1 MKKIFFI
8 SVFSLFFSTIGGFSQ
23 SVEKMLAYDFD
34 GALQEYKDSLSSITD
49 SLKRAA
55 YEDAVRKA
63 DNAITMTEFC
73 HHPSVV
79 ARQKFSVR
87 DFYLHYPLP
96 DKAWH
101 ATQDSAKTVYSTNFA
116 DTLTLP
122 RRDSLEL
129 FPMVCGKDRYFASK
143 DLFGMG
149 GYDLYVSRWDDKQG
163 KWGEPQNL
171 GFPYSSPYNDYLF
184 INTEDGRYSIFASD
198 RECGSDSVFVYVL
211 EYDSTPV
218 RSAES
223 DPAKLLQ
230 LSRLE
235 PVETTD
241 SPAGERKEEDANTIQ
256 YKKKLGRLKTV
267 REKINAQ
274 NQALEALRDSYSS
287 ADNKQKQV
295 IADRILKQENELDSL
310 NAEMKVAAE
319 DLQSLELEFL
329 RNGVTIDASAL
340 VESPVQKDTERK
352 DKFTF
357 PTRTPGNNVFIKYN

>member
-1 MKKIFFI
+1 M
-8 SVFSLFFSTIGGFSQ
+8 
-23 SVEKMLAYDFD
+23 EKMLAYNFD

-49 SLKRAA
+49 SIKRAA
-55 YEDAVRKA
+55 YEDALRKA
-63 DNAITMTEFC
+63 ENAITMTEFC

-79 ARQKFSVR
+79 ARRKFSVR
-87 DFYLHYPLP
+87 DFFLHYPLA

-101 ATQDSAKTVYSTNFA
+101 ATQDSSKTVFATAFA

-129 FPMVCGKDRYFASK
+129 FPMECGKERYFASK

-149 GYDLYVSRWDDKQG
+149 GYDLYVSRWDDRRKDWG
-163 KWGEPQNL
+163 KPQNL
-171 GFPYSSPYNDYLF
+171 GFPYSSPYNDFLF
-184 INTEDGRYSIFASD
+184 INTDDGRYSIFASD

-235 PVETTD
+235 PVETTIA
-241 SPAGERKEEDANTIQ
+241 PAGEKKEEDANTRQ
-256 YKKKLGRLKTV
+256 YKEKLGRLKTA

-274 NQALEALRDSYSS
+274 NQALETLRDSYSS
-287 ADNKQKQV
+287 ADNKQKQA
-295 IADRILKQENELDSL
+295 IADRIMKQEAEIDLL
-310 NAEMKVAAE
+310 NAEVKAAAK
-319 DLQSLELEFL
+319 DLQTLELEFL
-329 RNGVTIDASAL
+329 RNGVIIDAAAL
-340 VESPVQKDTERK
+340 ADAPAQETRVNT
-352 DKFTF
+352 FTF
-357 PTRTPGNNVFIKYN
+357 PTMTQGNKVFIKYN

>member
-1 MKKIFFI
+1 
-8 SVFSLFFSTIGGFSQ
+8 
-23 SVEKMLAYDFD
+23 MLAYDFD

-49 SLKRAA
+49 SSKRAA
-55 YEDAVRKA
+55 YEDALRKA
-63 DNAITMTEFC
+63 ENAITMTEYC

-79 ARQKFSVR
+79 ARRKFSAR
-87 DFYLHYPLP
+87 DFFLHYPLA

-101 ATQDSAKTVYSTNFA
+101 ATQDSAKIVYSTTFA
-116 DTLTLP
+116 DTLTLS

-129 FPMVCGKDRYFASK
+129 FPMVCGKDRYFAAK

-149 GYDLYVSRWDDKQG
+149 GYDLYVCRWDDRQKAW
-163 KWGEPQNL
+163 KEPQNL
-171 GFPYSSPYNDYLF
+171 GFPYSSPYNDFLF

-235 PVETTD
+235 PVESTNTPVVEKKKD
-241 SPAGERKEEDANTIQ
+241 EDANTVQ
-256 YKKKLGRLKTV
+256 YKEKLGRLKTV

-274 NQALEALRDSYSS
+274 NQALEVLRDSYSS
-287 ADNKQKQV
+287 ADNKQKPA
-295 IADRILKQENELDSL
+295 IADRILKQETELDLL
-310 NAEMKVAAE
+310 NAEMKSASE

-340 VESPVQKDTERK
+340 VEAPVRKDTERK

-357 PTRTPGNNVFIKYN
+357 PTMTQGNKVFIKYN